1 MTSTIQNT
9 LGSPQLPE
17 ISQLEANRRA
27 FLAGVQAEQEARARG
42 IGEGEAETLLDAASG
57 GIIIAGIEFPPIHPA
72 FVLMQDRLAAFAAKK
87 QIMNHPAADCAAT
100 AFILKNPKLAWDM
113 LRTVSDEAV
122 ERFYET
128 ITEFGMSFTTDDFK
142 KLFAW
147 VALESQRMNSTGEDA
162 GKSSA
167 A

>member
-1 MTSTIQNT
+1 MSISIDHT
-9 LGSPQLPE
+9 LGSPPLPE
-17 ISQLEANRRA
+17 ISQLEANRLA
-27 FLAGVQAEQEARARG
+27 FLAGVQAEKEARAKG

-57 GIIIAGIEFPPIHPA
+57 GIIIGGIEFPPIHPA

-87 QIMNHPAADCAAT
+87 TILNNSAADCAAT
-100 AFILKNPKLAWDM
+100 AFMLKNPKLAWDM
-113 LRTVSDEAV
+113 LRTVTDDAV
-122 ERFYET
+122 EQFYLT

-147 VALESQRMNSTGEDA
+147 VALESQRMHSTGEDA